1 MISKI
6 DHIVITTANLDTCLA
21 FYSALG
27 FKTLIASGRWELY
40 SGDFKINVH
49 LKDHELEPKA
59 GHVQIGSG
67 DFCLEIDCTIQKYW
81 DMLNQN
87 GIKIE
92 LGIVKRHGV
101 RGEMQSI
108 YVRDPDENLIELCS
122 YE

>member
-6 DHIVITTANLDTCLA
+6 DHIVITTANLDACLA

-27 FKTLIASGRWELY
+27 FKSLKASGRWELY
-40 SGDFKINVH
+40 SGDFKINVY

-59 GHVQIGSG
+59 GHVQIGSA
-67 DFCLEIDCTIQKYW
+67 DFCLKIDCSIKKYW
-81 DMLNQN
+81 DILNQN
-87 GIKIE
+87 GIKTE